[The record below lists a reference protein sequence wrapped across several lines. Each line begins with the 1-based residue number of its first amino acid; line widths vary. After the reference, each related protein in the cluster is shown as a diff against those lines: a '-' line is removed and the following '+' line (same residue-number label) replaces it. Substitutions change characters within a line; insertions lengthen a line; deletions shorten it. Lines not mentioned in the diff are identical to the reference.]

1 MWALILNGQT
11 FFFLLSQQNISYL
24 GRLKKY
30 FFKTI
35 ISNLSVSS
43 LDEAPE
49 HNNILPR
56 DSSNEEGNGTVWENM
71 TF

>member
-56 DSSNEEGNGTVWENM
+56 DSSNEEGNKITPEE
-71 TF
+71 